1 MAQMDALG
9 GWEARERALQMLEEV
24 GVADSSQS
32 VGSMSGGQQR
42 RVALAAALLAQ
53 PDLLIADEPTNAMD
67 YKARPHCHAVYC
79 LGLCSC
85 MLTAP
90 DFNGDNLKVSQK
102 RYLNAL
108 FQRGIRT

>member
-1 MAQMDALG
+1 MDALG

-24 GVADSSQS
+24 GVPDSGQT

-67 YKARPHCHAVYC
+67 YKAHLRI
-79 LGLCSC
+79 L
-85 MLTAP
+85 
-90 DFNGDNLKVSQK
+90 NL
-102 RYLNAL
+102 
-108 FQRGIRT
+108 

>member
-1 MAQMDALG
+1 MWCTQEIDSAIAQMDALG

-42 RVALAAALLAQ
+42 RVALAAALLAE

-67 YKARPHCHAVYC
+67 YKACPRLTLHSS
-79 LGLCSC
+79 LG
-85 MLTAP
+85 
-90 DFNGDNLKVSQK
+90 F
-102 RYLNAL
+102 AL
-108 FQRGIRT
+108 AC